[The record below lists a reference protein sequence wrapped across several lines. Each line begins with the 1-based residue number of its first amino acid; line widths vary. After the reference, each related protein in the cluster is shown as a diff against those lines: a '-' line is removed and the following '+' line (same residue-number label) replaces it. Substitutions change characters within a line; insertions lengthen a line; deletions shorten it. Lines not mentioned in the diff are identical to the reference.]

1 MRIHFIAIGGAA
13 MHNLAMAV
21 ATKAGYIVT
30 GSDDEIFDPART
42 HLQEA
47 GLLPE
52 EMGWHPEKIT
62 SDIDAII
69 LGMHAREDNPELV
82 RARELGIKIY
92 SFPEYLYEQTKDK
105 IRIVVGGSHG
115 KTSTTSMILYVLQHL
130 GIEADYMVGAQIEG
144 FERMVRLSDT
154 AKYAVFEGDEY
165 LTSPLDLR
173 SKFLWYHPHVAILTG
188 IAWDHINV
196 FPTFEGYVDTFR
208 KFVDGIEENGTFIYY
223 KHDANLCEI
232 ASQARPDIQLVPYE
246 AYNNSTPSYTT
257 PHNATPFKIFGR
269 HNMENLQAAALACQQ
284 IGVKLEDFYRE
295 ISTFTG
301 ASNRLELIDEIG
313 TNVAYKDFAHSPSKL
328 RATVNAVRER
338 YPEKQLVAAMELHTF
353 SSLMADFLPQYE
365 GCMAQADVA
374 LVYFNPKVIEHKR
387 LTPITAEEV
396 RKAFG
401 TENVE
406 VFTDSQLLQE
416 RLRSLT
422 YDNTALLMM
431 TSGTFDGVNIPEF
444 AKELISSNKV
454 NSKKKQAKLPYT
466 HCLNC
471 GAELQG
477 KYCHVCGQEATS
489 KTPTVGAFLVEYANH
504 AFIWDSN
511 FFKTLWNLISRPGY
525 LTKEFIAGKF
535 ASHEHPLK
543 LNMFLLFVLITLF
556 VFFAGTEKMSNS
568 VHNLTHSESVRPG
581 IQLEFLIKNGYTE
594 RINES
599 PRDTVHLLAP
609 LFLVERYPEV
619 LSNIETI
626 EDTDGKGLDKW
637 IAVLPHVLIE
647 DSIVML
653 DESGYYR
660 FNQQSKAGENELKM
674 VNTVW
679 SEMVKLIAKYFPLLI
694 LFTAP
699 FLAIAL
705 GIVQRKSR
713 IPRIHHFIFALH
725 YTAFLELLMICIFLL
740 HLTLSPPMEW
750 LQWVMIIGSC
760 VYLTIAFRNV
770 YGTTTWTM
778 AALKALF
785 TSVVYVLIG
794 MAIFFVIFI
803 VACFITANN
812 AMIS

>member
-21 ATKAGYIVT
+21 ATKAGYVVT

-42 HLQEA
+42 HLEKA
-47 GLLPE
+47 GLLPK
-52 EMGWHPEKIT
+52 EMGWHPENIT

-115 KTSTTSMILYVLQHL
+115 KTSTTSMILYVLQRL

-196 FPTFEGYVDTFR
+196 FPTFDGYVDTFR

-223 KHDANLCEI
+223 KHDSNLCEI
-232 ASQARPDIQLVPYE
+232 ASQARTDIQQFPYE
-246 AYNNSTPSYTT
+246 AYQGDVRMR
-257 PHNATPFKIFGR
+257 IFGR
-269 HNMENLQAAALACQQ
+269 HNMENLQAAALACEQ
-284 IGVKLEDFYRE
+284 IGVKREDFYRE
-295 ISTFTG
+295 IATFTG
-301 ASNRLELIDEIG
+301 ASNRLEFVDEIG
-313 TNVAYKDFAHSPSKL
+313 DNVAYKDFAHSPSKL
-328 RATVNAVRER
+328 RATVNAVREH
-338 YPEKQLVAAMELHTF
+338 YPEKQLVACMELHTF

-365 GCMAQADVA
+365 GCMEQADKA
-374 LVYFNPKVIEHKR
+374 FVYFNPKVLEHKK
-387 LTPITAEEV
+387 LPPISAEEV

-406 VFTDSQLLQE
+406 VFTDSQLLQA
-416 RLRSLT
+416 RLREIE
-422 YDNTALLMM
+422 YKNTALLMM
-431 TSGTFDGVNIPEF
+431 SSGNFDGVNIPEF
-444 AKELISSNKV
+444 AKELIGKKKENDQ
-454 NSKKKQAKLPYT
+454 SKKQTEPPYT

-489 KTPTVGAFLVEYANH
+489 KTPSVGAFIVEYANH

-511 FFKTLWNLISRPGY
+511 FLKTLWNLISRPGY

-543 LNMFLLFVLITLF
+543 LNMFLLFVFITLF
-556 VFFAGTEKMSNS
+556 ALFAGTEKMNS
-568 VHNLTHSESVRPG
+568 TVHNLTHNEAVIPG
-581 IQLEFLIKNGYTE
+581 VHFDFMIKNGEIDTTQ
-594 RINES
+594 IT
-599 PRDTVHLLAP
+599 PQDTVQLLAP
-609 LFLVERYPEV
+609 LYFARQYPGFISC
-619 LSNIETI
+619 L
-626 EDTDGKGLDKW
+626 DTLEYTNDKGLDKW
-637 IAVLPHVLIE
+637 IAVIPHTFIE
-647 DSIVML
+647 DSIIVEY
-653 DESGYYR
+653 ESGWYR
-660 FNQQSKAGENELKM
+660 FNQEMNAAQQELM
-674 VNTVW
+674 LIN
-679 SEMVKLIAKYFPLLI
+679 SIGQEMVDLIARYFPLLV

-699 FLAIAL
+699 FLAMSL
-705 GIVQRKSR
+705 RVVQRKNR
-713 IPRIHHFIFALH
+713 LPRIHHFIFAMH
-725 YTAFLELLMICIFLL
+725 YTAFLEVLMICIYLL
-740 HLTLSPPMEW
+740 YLTVSPSIELLNWIMA
-750 LQWVMIIGSC
+750 IGSC
-760 VYLTIAFRNV
+760 LYLTIAFRRV
-770 YGTTTWTM
+770 YETKTWIG
-778 AALKALF
+778 AALKALL
-785 TSVVYVLIG
+785 TSLIYMLIG
-794 MAIFFVIFI
+794 LVIFLGILLVAFI
-803 VACFITANN
+803 VALNN
-812 AMIS
+812 TLI